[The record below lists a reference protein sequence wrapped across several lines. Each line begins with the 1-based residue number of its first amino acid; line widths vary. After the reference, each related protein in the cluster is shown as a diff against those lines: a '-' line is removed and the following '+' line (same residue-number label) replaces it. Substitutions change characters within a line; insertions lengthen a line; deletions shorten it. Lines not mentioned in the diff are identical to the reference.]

1 MNFLLQLFNDNPEIP
16 TEYLYHFF
24 FGTAIS
30 CIVNGLIILLFAGG
44 TLIVVWGRIRIWREN
59 RALKEIRELFLEADK
74 QQPRELLD
82 KIENA
87 GLSRKSFTIQA
98 VKDIQAVKRLDG
110 NVEIIA
116 DALKAAYIYRSS
128 WGRYIAGNLII
139 LGLIGTILGL
149 SQAVINLRGI
159 LMGMGS
165 VVSRDAF
172 QRIISDMLGSL
183 GFMETAFSST
193 LCGFFAFLLLSFVNH
208 VYERAKETFGEEFES
223 FTLNILIPFFTPKK
237 VEDSLDTIANVMK
250 LSGSG
255 LVEISSG
262 IADLMTLITDNQDVH
277 SRMADTLYHTVDGI
291 TRSQTDLEAHYLKIS
306 DANETFV
313 KLSQGLARHLENS
326 QASIEKLFDGLGG
339 QKSEIENLYARL
351 ETSIQNMDKN
361 FKEGLLEASSN
372 IIHAVDF
379 QNQQIQRIE
388 ADHNSF
394 LTNTN
399 NKMIQ
404 LLDKT
409 ESMLKDQQKL
419 NIENLKAVTESHVKV
434 VDSLK
439 EIHQVFNDHLT
450 RGFEGVR
457 EEIAAQQGRLETR
470 FDNQV
475 TKITTKLDDIFSQV
489 LPKLTVA
496 IENQTE
502 AHNQS
507 SEQLIERTVQ
517 CFEAASSE
525 QRDFFSQKIIP
536 SVAVMEKTLKHTEN
550 TLKNSNEVNQALLSL
565 LGHAFDS
572 NLISK
577 VEKKG
582 KLKAFLN
589 WFTFKR
595 Y

>member
-1 MNFLLQLFNDNPEIP
+1 
-16 TEYLYHFF
+16 
-24 FGTAIS
+24 
-30 CIVNGLIILLFAGG
+30 
-44 TLIVVWGRIRIWREN
+44 VVWGCIRIRREN
-59 RALKEIRELFLEADK
+59 RVLQKIRELFLDADK

-87 GLSRKSFTIQA
+87 GLSRKSFTMQA

-193 LCGFFAFLLLSFVNH
+193 LCGFFAFLLLSFANH
-208 VYERAKETFGEEFES
+208 VYERAKEIFGEEFES

-262 IADLMTLITDNQDVH
+262 IADLMTLITDNQNVH

-291 TRSQTDLEAHYLKIS
+291 TCSQTDLEAHYLKIA

-326 QASIEKLFDGLGG
+326 QASIEKLFESLGG

-351 ETSIQNMDKN
+351 ETSVQNLDKN
-361 FKEGLLEASSN
+361 FKEGMLEASSN

-409 ESMLKDQQKL
+409 ESMLNDRQKL

-439 EIHQVFNDHLT
+439 EIHQVFNDRLT
-450 RGFEGVR
+450 QGFKCVR

-470 FDNQV
+470 FDDQV

-496 IENQTE
+496 IENQTQ

-507 SEQLIERTVQ
+507 SEKLIERTVQ

-525 QRDFFSQKIIP
+525 QRDIFSQKIIP

-550 TLKNSNEVNQALLSL
+550 TLKNSNEINQALLSL

-582 KLKAFLN
+582 KIKTFLN

>member
-1 MNFLLQLFNDNPEIP
+1 M
-16 TEYLYHFF
+16 
-24 FGTAIS
+24 
-30 CIVNGLIILLFAGG
+30 
-44 TLIVVWGRIRIWREN
+44 VWGCIRIRREN
-59 RALKEIRELFLEADK
+59 RMLQKIRELFLGADK
-74 QQPRELLD
+74 QQPGELLD

-87 GLSRKSFTIQA
+87 GLSMESFTIQA

-159 LMGMGS
+159 LMGMGN

-208 VYERAKETFGEEFES
+208 VYERTKEIFGEEFES

-262 IADLMTLITDNQDVH
+262 IADLMTLITNNQDVH

-291 TRSQTDLEAHYLKIS
+291 TRSQTDLEAHYLKIA

-326 QASIEKLFDGLGG
+326 EASIEKLFDKLGG

-351 ETSIQNMDKN
+351 ETSVQNLDKN
-361 FKEGLLEASSN
+361 FKEGMLEASSN

-409 ESMLKDQQKL
+409 ESMLKDRQKL
-419 NIENLKAVTESHVKV
+419 NIENLKAVMESHVKV

-439 EIHQVFNDHLT
+439 ETHQVFNDRLT
-450 RGFEGVR
+450 QGFEVVR
-457 EEIAAQQGRLETR
+457 EEIAAQQDRLETR

-489 LPKLTVA
+489 IPKFTVA
-496 IENQTE
+496 IENQTKT
-502 AHNQS
+502 HNQS
-507 SEQLIERTVQ
+507 SEKLIEKTVQ

-525 QRDFFSQKIIP
+525 QRNFFSQKIIP

-550 TLKNSNEVNQALLSL
+550 TLKNSNEINQALLSL

-582 KLKAFLN
+582 KLKTFRD
-589 WFTFKR
+589 WFKR

>member
-1 MNFLLQLFNDNPEIP
+1 M
-16 TEYLYHFF
+16 
-24 FGTAIS
+24 
-30 CIVNGLIILLFAGG
+30 
-44 TLIVVWGRIRIWREN
+44 VWGCIRIRREN
-59 RALKEIRELFLEADK
+59 RVLQKIRELFLDADK

-82 KIENA
+82 KIEDA
-87 GLSRKSFTIQA
+87 GLSRKSFTMQA

-208 VYERAKETFGEEFES
+208 VDERAKETFGEEFES

-262 IADLMTLITDNQDVH
+262 IADLMTLITDNQNVH

-326 QASIEKLFDGLGG
+326 QASIEKLFESLGG

-351 ETSIQNMDKN
+351 ETSIQNLDKN

-439 EIHQVFNDHLT
+439 EIHQVFNDRLT

-470 FDNQV
+470 FDNQI

-496 IENQTE
+496 IENQTQ

-507 SEQLIERTVQ
+507 SEKLIERTVQ

-550 TLKNSNEVNQALLSL
+550 TLKNSNEINQALLSL

-582 KLKAFLN
+582 KLKTFLN

>member
-1 MNFLLQLFNDNPEIP
+1 MNFLLQLFNDNMEIP

-44 TLIVVWGRIRIWREN
+44 TLIVVWGCIRIRKEN
-59 RALKEIRELFLEADK
+59 QALMEIRELFLEADK

-87 GLSRKSFTIQA
+87 GLSRESFTMQA

-262 IADLMTLITDNQDVH
+262 IADLMTLITDNQEVH

-291 TRSQTDLEAHYLKIS
+291 TRSQTDLEAHYLKIA

-326 QASIEKLFDGLGG
+326 QASIEKLFDRLGG

-351 ETSIQNMDKN
+351 ETSVQNLDKN
-361 FKEGLLEASSN
+361 FKEGMLEASSN

-409 ESMLKDQQKL
+409 ESMLKDRQKL
-419 NIENLKAVTESHVKV
+419 NIENLKAVMESHVKV

-439 EIHQVFNDHLT
+439 ETHQVFNDRLT
-450 RGFEGVR
+450 QGFKGVR

-489 LPKLTVA
+489 MPKLTVA
-496 IENQTE
+496 IENQTQ

-507 SEQLIERTVQ
+507 SEKLIERTVQ

-550 TLKNSNEVNQALLSL
+550 TLKNSNEINQALLSL
-565 LGHAFDS
+565 LGHTFDS

-589 WFTFKR
+589 WFTFK
-595 Y
+595 

>member
-1 MNFLLQLFNDNPEIP
+1 
-16 TEYLYHFF
+16 
-24 FGTAIS
+24 
-30 CIVNGLIILLFAGG
+30 
-44 TLIVVWGRIRIWREN
+44 VVWGCIRIRREN
-59 RALKEIRELFLEADK
+59 RMLQKIRELFLGADK
-74 QQPRELLD
+74 QQPGELLD

-87 GLSRKSFTIQA
+87 GLSMESFTIQA

-159 LMGMGS
+159 LMGMGN

-208 VYERAKETFGEEFES
+208 VYERTKEIFGEEFES

-262 IADLMTLITDNQDVH
+262 IADLMTLITNNQDVH

-291 TRSQTDLEAHYLKIS
+291 TRSQTDLEAHYLKIA

-326 QASIEKLFDGLGG
+326 EASIEKLFDKLGG

-351 ETSIQNMDKN
+351 ETSVQNLDKN
-361 FKEGLLEASSN
+361 FKEGMLEASSN

-409 ESMLKDQQKL
+409 ESMLKDRQKL
-419 NIENLKAVTESHVKV
+419 NIENLKAVMESHVKV

-439 EIHQVFNDHLT
+439 ETHQVFNDRLT
-450 RGFEGVR
+450 QGFEVVR
-457 EEIAAQQGRLETR
+457 EEIAAQQDRLETR

-489 LPKLTVA
+489 IPKFTVA
-496 IENQTE
+496 IENQTKT
-502 AHNQS
+502 HNQS
-507 SEQLIERTVQ
+507 SEKLIEKTVQ

-525 QRDFFSQKIIP
+525 QRNFFSQKIIP

-550 TLKNSNEVNQALLSL
+550 TLKNSNEINQALLSL

-582 KLKAFLN
+582 KLKTFRD
-589 WFTFKR
+589 WFKR